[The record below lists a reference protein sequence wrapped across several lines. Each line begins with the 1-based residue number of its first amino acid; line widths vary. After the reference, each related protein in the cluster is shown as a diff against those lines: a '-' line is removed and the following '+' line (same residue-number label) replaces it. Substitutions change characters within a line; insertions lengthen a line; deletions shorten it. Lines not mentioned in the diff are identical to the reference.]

1 MQPGSVDVQFDPIPT
16 ADAQRAA
23 GEGLTEVARLA
34 AVRTPAFDLV
44 GVTWALDGG
53 SAEVDVEVRVHTA
66 SGWGQWLH
74 LEHITDEGPSTT
86 EESDA
91 RAGTAPLWVGGADG
105 AAVRVSVAGGAA
117 PADLRLVRIDAS
129 AAAADT
135 ARSTGRVA
143 FANPRSGSEIRRPPR
158 FPRLPRVISR
168 SQWGASSSLGD
179 SCWSPMAGRTA
190 KMVFVH
196 HTAGSNRYSVR
207 ESPSIVRGIQAYH
220 TQGQGWCDI
229 GYNALIDR
237 FGNIYEG
244 RRGGFRKPIRGAHAG
259 DFNTNTVGVSLMG
272 NFETAQPPRATLNA
286 LVRFIGWRLGTSFTP
301 VRGGVRVNGEKFARI
316 SGHRDAM
323 STSCPGRYVYS
334 RLPHLR
340 WRVQQYLTKYS
351 SPSLRKADRLG
362 RGVTGAPFIG
372 ERHRYRGA
380 ITVFQ
385 RGTIQGRHGTGAH
398 WVSGRVARAYRQF
411 GGAGGPLG
419 WPSSDLHRG
428 PRGYKVISFQ
438 RGRMYLPRR
447 QHVKMVRGPVYDKYR
462 RLGAARGRLGT
473 PTRSVHT
480 VRGGLAGNFR
490 GGSIRWE
497 RRSDSFTVRFR

>member
-1 MQPGSVDVQFDPIPT
+1 M
-16 ADAQRAA
+16 
-23 GEGLTEVARLA
+23 
-34 AVRTPAFDLV
+34 
-44 GVTWALDGG
+44 W
-53 SAEVDVEVRVHTA
+53 
-66 SGWGQWLH
+66 
-74 LEHITDEGPSTT
+74 
-86 EESDA
+86 
-91 RAGTAPLWVGGADG
+91 
-105 AAVRVSVAGGAA
+105 
-117 PADLRLVRIDAS
+117 
-129 AAAADT
+129 
-135 ARSTGRVA
+135 
-143 FANPRSGSEIRRPPR
+143 
-158 FPRLPRVISR
+158 
-168 SQWGASSSLGD
+168 
-179 SCWSPMAGRTA
+179 GRTA

-207 ESPSIVRGIQAYH
+207 ESPSVVRGIQAYH
-220 TQGQGWCDI
+220 IQGQGWCDI

-272 NFETAQPPRATLNA
+272 NFETAQPPRGSLNA
-286 LVRFIGWRLGTSFTP
+286 LVRFVGWRLGTSFAP

-323 STSCPGRYVYS
+323 STSCPGRHVYS

-340 WRVQQYLTKYS
+340 WRVQQYLTRYH
-351 SPSLRKADRLG
+351 SPSMRKADRLG

-372 ERHRYRGA
+372 ERHIYRGA

-419 WPSSDLHRG
+419 WPASDLRRG

-497 RRSDSFTVRFR
+497 RRSDSFTVRYR

>member
-1 MQPGSVDVQFDPIPT
+1 VDVQFDSIP
-16 ADAQRAA
+16 AAAAQRTA
-23 GEGLTEVARLA
+23 GEGPTEVASLA
-34 AVRTPAFDLV
+34 AVRTAPFDLV
-44 GVTWALDGG
+44 GVTWALDE
-53 SAEVDVEVRVHTA
+53 APDEVHVEVRVHTD

-74 LEHITDEGPSTT
+74 LEHIADEGPSPA

-105 AAVRVSVAGGAA
+105 AAVRVTSPGGTA
-117 PADLRLVRIDAS
+117 PADLRLVRIDAD
-129 AAAADT
+129 AAAAGAA
-135 ARSTGRVA
+135 ARSTGRAA
-143 FANPRSGSEIRRPPR
+143 FAHPRSGSEIRRSPR

-168 SQWGASSSLGD
+168 SQWGASSALGD
-179 SCWSPMAGRTA
+179 NCWSPMWGRTA

-196 HTAGSNRYSVR
+196 HTAGSNRYSVA

-220 TQGQGWCDI
+220 TQGQNWCDI

-272 NFETAQPPRATLNA
+272 NFETAQPSRPSLNA

-301 VRGGVRVNGEKFARI
+301 VRGGVRINGEKFARI
-316 SGHRDAM
+316 AGHRDAM
-323 STSCPGRYVYS
+323 STSCPGRHVYS

-340 WRVQQYLTKYS
+340 WRVKKYLTNYH
-351 SPSLRKADRLG
+351 SPSLRKAKRLG

-372 ERHRYRGA
+372 ERHVYRGA

-428 PRGYKVISFQ
+428 LPGYKIISFQ
-438 RGRMYLPRR
+438 RGRMYLAKR
-447 QHVKMVRGPVYDKYR
+447 QHVKMVRGRVYDKFR
-462 RLGAARGRLGT
+462 RLGGARGRLGP

-480 VRGGLAGNFR
+480 VRGGLVGNFK
-490 GGSIRWE
+490 GGSIHWE
-497 RRSDSFTVRFR
+497 RRSDRFTVRYR